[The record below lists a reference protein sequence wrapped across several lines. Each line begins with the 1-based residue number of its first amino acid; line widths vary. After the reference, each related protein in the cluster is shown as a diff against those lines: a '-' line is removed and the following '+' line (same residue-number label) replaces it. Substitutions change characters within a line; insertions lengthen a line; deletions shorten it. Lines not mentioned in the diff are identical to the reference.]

1 MTRSTVPTQCPL
13 CGGSKTSGA
22 TTFTADLEFGI
33 VVVRQVPA
41 TVCSQCGAEWLS
53 DDITARLEAVVD
65 DARKKRLQVEV
76 TVLT

>member
-1 MTRSTVPTQCPL
+1 M
-13 CGGSKTSGA
+13 
-22 TTFTADLEFGI
+22 TTFTADLTFGV

-41 TVCSQCGAEWLS
+41 TMCGQCGAEWLS
-53 DDITARLEAVVD
+53 DDITARLEAVVE